1 MKRWRHWTKTLKSYY
16 SIRKVKYFISILLPN
31 FDNSNTPNRKKLSF
45 ELAEN
50 SPDMTNEL
58 RADYIDTFQKQK
70 DVIKEEIENDPE
82 ENLKESY
89 Y

>member
-1 MKRWRHWTKTLKSYY
+1 M
-16 SIRKVKYFISILLPN
+16 
-31 FDNSNTPNRKKLSF
+31 
-45 ELAEN
+45 AEN